1 MPFERMEVAVS
12 CMEVSTARLRCCPCC
27 PCRVSL
33 GEFFSS
39 FSVFGPFQSR
49 ALLRLCAVIDQFR
62 HVWVSQR
69 RYLQGVL
76 WKGSSSSDDSHL
88 PACWRGGATT
98 RSLAHSLTRWP
109 FSGWAKPEAFSERPG
124 RQEQERPQG
133 RPQGRLP
140 PGVCGG
146 RSFDVH
152 AVPHQVRALLVD
164 HRCLRSELVG
174 RSSSVAGARRSE
186 LVGRSSSVAG
196 APSRRSEPPSGTP
209 PPPPPPPPRSLVFV
223 RSRS

>member
-1 MPFERMEVAVS
+1 MSSEL
-12 CMEVSTARLRCCPCC
+12 RLSGNSEKLFYSP
-27 PCRVSL
+27 
-33 GEFFSS
+33 

-76 WKGSSSSDDSHL
+76 WKGSSSSDSHL
-88 PACWRGGATT
+88 PACWRGGGHD
-98 RSLAHSLTRWP
+98 SLVHSLTRWP

-174 RSSSVAGARRSE
+174 ARRSE
-186 LVGRSSSVAG
+186 LVGRRS
-196 APSRRSEPPSGTP
+196 SEPPF
-209 PPPPPPPPRSLVFV
+209 RA
-223 RSRS
+223 

>member
-1 MPFERMEVAVS
+1 MEVAVS
-12 CMEVSTARLRCCPCC
+12 CMEVSTARFLRCCCPCC
-27 PCRVSL
+27 PCRASL
-33 GEFFSS
+33 GVRPWRILLFFLGIWAV
-39 FSVFGPFQSR
+39 SVARVASVVCRYRSVSPCLGIATKISPGRSLEGFVVVRFAPPR
-49 ALLRLCAVIDQFR
+49 LLE
-62 HVWVSQR
+62 
-69 RYLQGVL
+69 
-76 WKGSSSSDDSHL
+76 
-88 PACWRGGATT
+88 GGGTT
-98 RSLAHSLTRWP
+98 RSLARSLTRWP

-174 RSSSVAGARRSE
+174 AR
-186 LVGRSSSVAG
+186 
-196 APSRRSEPPSGTP
+196 SRRSEPPFRASVRHP
-209 PPPPPPPPRSLVFV
+209 PPHPLARSLVFV
-223 RSRS
+223 RSFSLVGCFRTS